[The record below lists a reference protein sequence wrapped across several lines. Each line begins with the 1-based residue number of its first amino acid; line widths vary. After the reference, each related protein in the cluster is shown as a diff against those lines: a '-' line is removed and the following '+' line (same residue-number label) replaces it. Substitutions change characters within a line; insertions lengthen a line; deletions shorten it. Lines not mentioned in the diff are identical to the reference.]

1 MPKIMHGGSISIT
14 SRNDIKMQWYLES
27 VADTD
32 REWLVTIDTVPF
44 VIGRDDTCD
53 LKLIDKRI
61 SRNHTEIRISGDMLW
76 IHDLKS
82 TNGTYVNHSKIESSE
97 LLKPND
103 IITIGKFRFKVKLVS
118 ASKSNIAEETI
129 ATTFTK
135 DIKDFSRIEKKLQV
149 LIHERN
155 VIPFFQPIIRFS
167 DMSAIGYEI
176 LGRVFDDELP
186 SNPSEL
192 LDMAEWLG
200 CSFELSSLFREVG
213 VDVGKNLPQSHLLFI
228 NTTQFEI
235 LELDSLIASLQRIRD
250 NATSKRIVLE
260 INEKAATGSN
270 EIHQLCE
277 ALKNMDMGLAFDD
290 FGVGQTRLVE
300 LANTSPD
307 YLKFDISLIRQIHL
321 APKRLCQ
328 MISTFIKVAHDLG
341 IAALAEGIECYE
353 EAEVC
358 QKLGFDLAQGFYF
371 GRPAPI
377 NEIEMNPD
385 HLKKN
390 QSKDP
395 SLPTDAY
402 QNLEIPDN
410 RSQIV
415 IEDFSKTLQI

>member
-1 MPKIMHGGSISIT
+1 
-14 SRNDIKMQWYLES
+14 
-27 VADTD
+27 
-32 REWLVTIDTVPF
+32 
-44 VIGRDDTCD
+44 
-53 LKLIDKRI
+53 
-61 SRNHTEIRISGDMLW
+61 
-76 IHDLKS
+76 
-82 TNGTYVNHSKIESSE
+82 
-97 LLKPND
+97 
-103 IITIGKFRFKVKLVS
+103 
-118 ASKSNIAEETI
+118 
-129 ATTFTK
+129 
-135 DIKDFSRIEKKLQV
+135 
-149 LIHERN
+149 
-155 VIPFFQPIIRFS
+155 
-167 DMSAIGYEI
+167 MSAIGYEI

-415 IEDFSKTLQI
+415 IEAFSKTLQI